1 MLFRRRMELRVA
13 GAMLCSLVAGL
24 ILAGLLDFGY
34 GTIDENFWAV
44 AGGIALGLAAI
55 SLPAIGLQA
64 RFGAPGLA
72 AMSATMILIG
82 NPLSGLAN
90 SAAWL
95 PSPWGAIGQLLPPG
109 ATGTV
114 LRSNAFFDGH
124 GAAAGL
130 IVLTCW
136 VAAGMFL
143 CALATRRAHRSTAAE
158 LVPAMG

>member
-1 MLFRRRMELRVA
+1 
-13 GAMLCSLVAGL
+13 MLCSLAAGL

-34 GTIDENFWAV
+34 GTIDQSFLPV

-55 SLPAIGLQA
+55 SLPAIGLHA
-64 RFGAPGLA
+64 RFGSPGLA
-72 AMSATMILIG
+72 AMSVTMILVG

-95 PSPWGAIGQLLPPG
+95 PSPWGVFGQLLPPG

-124 GAAAGL
+124 GAAPGL

-136 VAAGMFL
+136 VTAGMLL
-143 CALATRRAHRSTAAE
+143 CALATRRAHRRTAAE